1 MALIGNNKATT
12 TPTPKDFAHPFLG
25 SAYSHQLGQ
34 PQVFDNDY
42 QQLFLRKNK
51 EEFPVSISKVNGKS
65 FYNTLVKRNYQ
76 PMFVYDVGVMLD
88 RLHYKKTG
96 QRSFYGVDWLNQID
110 ISFIND
116 NCKIKERQAVVYG
129 LKWIA
134 DNFKVRN
141 KAHLFNIFDEALKEG
156 LVCQDDYRY
165 SPIKTPDD
173 SDDSDEDVLTIEINW

>member
-1 MALIGNNKATT
+1 MALIGMNK
-12 TPTPKDFAHPFLG
+12 TPTAKDFAHPFLG

-51 EEFPVSISKVNGKS
+51 EEFPISTSRINGKS
-65 FYNTLVKRNYQ
+65 LYNTLVKRNYQ

-88 RLHYKKTG
+88 RLFYKKTG
-96 QRSFYGVDWLNQID
+96 QRSFKGVDWLHQID

-116 NCKIKERQAVVYG
+116 NCKHKERQAIVYG
-129 LKWIA
+129 IKWIA
-134 DNFKVRN
+134 DNFKVRS
-141 KAHLFNIFDEALKEG
+141 KAHLLGIFNAALNDG
-156 LVCQDDYRY
+156 LVRQDDYRY

-173 SDDSDEDVLTIEINW
+173 SDDSDADVLTIEIIW